1 MMPFTVENESAIP
14 SPALLV
20 FSEKVDANLARMLS
34 IAGGTARLRPH
45 VKTHKLAPLVQRQI
59 ALGITKFKA
68 ATLAEAEMCASA
80 AAPDVLL
87 AYPLA
92 GPSLALLCDLVA
104 RYPATRFS
112 ALVDNAPAIRG
123 LSIAARVA
131 GVKLS
136 VFLDIDCGMGRTGAP
151 MEKAAML
158 YQLLAQSPA
167 LTPAGL
173 HAYDGH
179 IHDPSADVR
188 RAACEAAF
196 VPVLALRHSLEA
208 AGFPV
213 PTLVAGGTP
222 TFPFHAA
229 CADRECSPG
238 TAVLWDFGYGEKF
251 TDLPFDIAAVL
262 LTRVVSKPSHDR
274 LTLDLGY
281 KAVAAENPLAMR
293 VRIAELPDA
302 IAIMHS
308 EEHLLI
314 QTAAAKDCFIGQTLH
329 ATPKHICPSVALYK
343 EAWLVRNGIACE
355 RWPVAR
361 R

>member
-1 MMPFTVENESAIP
+1 MI
-14 SPALLV
+14 
-20 FSEKVDANLARMLS
+20 S
-34 IAGGTARLRPH
+34 IAGGAARLRPH

-68 ATLAEAEMCASA
+68 ATLAEAEMCALA

-92 GPSLALLCDLVA
+92 GPSLALFCDLA
-104 RYPATRFS
+104 MRYPDTHFS

-123 LSIAARVA
+123 LSVAARVA
-131 GVKLS
+131 GVTLNI
-136 VFLDIDCGMGRTGAP
+136 FLDVDCGMGRTGAP
-151 MEKAAML
+151 MENAAML
-158 YQLLAQSPA
+158 YRLLAQSPA

-179 IHDPSADVR
+179 IHDPSADIR
-188 RAACEAAF
+188 RAACEASFA
-196 VPVLALRHSLEA
+196 PILALRRTLEA

-222 TFPFHAA
+222 TFPFHAV
-229 CADRECSPG
+229 CMDRECSPG
-238 TAVLWDFGYGEKF
+238 TTVLWDFGYGEKF
-251 TDLPFDIAAVL
+251 TDLPFSIAAVL
-262 LTRVVSKPSHDR
+262 LTRVVSKPRHDR

-302 IAIMHS
+302 VAILHS

-314 QTAAAKDCFIGQTLH
+314 ETASAKNCFIGQTLH
-329 ATPKHICPSVALYK
+329 ALPKHICPSVALYK
-343 EAWLVRNGIACE
+343 EAWLVRDSIACE